1 MLARSGGPPSQDI
14 LATGC
19 FTDSVAMQVDSEPGR
34 APARRT
40 AEMGWL
46 QGCRATRARGVRRA
60 AVTVVRCRDGRVGIG
75 VGVGVWG
82 RRHAHCSGLFVN
94 HRWPSRPFIAVFYST
109 RQDFSS
115 NPCARSA
122 STAPSTCALP
132 PAPRLQPAPCLSS
145 RAFNL
150 RLASRRA
157 PSTCA
162 LPPAPRPPPAP

>member
-1 MLARSGGPPSQDI
+1 MFMQRGILLRRGPI
-14 LATGC
+14 
-19 FTDSVAMQVDSEPGR
+19 
-34 APARRT
+34 T
-40 AEMGWL
+40 AEMGQNGPLFGLFGPLFHAVGRLVWVHANFRPHQSIPDAL
-46 QGCRATRARGVRRA
+46 QISCRISNSL
-60 AVTVVRCRDGRVGIG
+60 GRVGT
-75 VGVGVWG
+75 VAATV
-82 RRHAHCSGLFVN
+82 FVVAIRYPAV